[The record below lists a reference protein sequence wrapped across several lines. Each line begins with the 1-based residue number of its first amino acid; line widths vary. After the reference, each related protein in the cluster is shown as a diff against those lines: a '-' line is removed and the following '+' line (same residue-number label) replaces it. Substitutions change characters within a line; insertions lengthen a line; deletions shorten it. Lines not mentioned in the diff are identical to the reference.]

1 MNADINN
8 FLGIEQLR
16 QVQLEVMDVVDK
28 FCRQNDIRYFITA
41 GTLIGALRHKGYV
54 PWDDDIDIVMLR
66 DDYEKFIEQFRDFS
80 PRYKVCSIETDPNC
94 HFSYAKVYDD
104 NTIFIEGNERKG
116 GKCIGVNV
124 DIFPLDYVTDDY
136 NDAVR
141 LKKKIKPYDGILT
154 VKHIVKKDRGFRK
167 NVTLFVLKAVCSL
180 IPFSWCIKRI
190 DRLARRFEKNTT
202 SRYVVNAV
210 IYAKGEREILE
221 RDWFRDSIELPFEN
235 RKYLA
240 PIGADQYM
248 RRLFGDY
255 MQLPPEEKR
264 VTHHSFKAY
273 YK

>member
-1 MNADINN
+1 MNKEIN
-8 FLGIEQLR
+8 IEQLR
-16 QVQLEVMDVVDK
+16 ELQMQVMDVVDG
-28 FCRQNDIRYFITA
+28 FCRKNGIRYFITA
-41 GTLIGALRHKGYV
+41 GTLIGALRHRGYV

-66 DDYEKFIEQFRDFS
+66 DDYEKFIGQFRDFS
-80 PRYKVCSIETDPNC
+80 PRYKVCSIETDSNC
-94 HFSYAKVYDD
+94 HFSYAKVYDS
-104 NTIFIEGNERKG
+104 NTIFIEGYEK
-116 GKCIGVNV
+116 KDEKYIGVNV

-141 LKKKIKPYDGILT
+141 LKKKIKPYDDILT

-167 NVTLFVLKAVCSL
+167 NLSLFILKLFCSFV
-180 IPFSWCIKRI
+180 PFSWCIRRI
-190 DRLARRFEKNTT
+190 DRIARKFEKNTN

-221 RDWFRDSIELPFEN
+221 REWFKDSMELPFED
-235 RKYLA
+235 RRYLA

>member
-1 MNADINN
+1 MNEEIDI
-8 FLGIEQLR
+8 EKLR
-16 QVQLEVMDVVDK
+16 ELQMQVMDAVDG
-28 FCRQNDIRYFITA
+28 FCRQNRIRYFITA

-66 DDYEKFIEQFRDFS
+66 NDYEKFIAQFRETS
-80 PRYKVCSIETDPNC
+80 SRYKVCSIATDPNC

-104 NTIFIEGNERKG
+104 NTIFIEGYEKNDENP
-116 GKCIGVNV
+116 IGVNI
-124 DIFPLDYVTDDY
+124 DIFPLDNVTDNY
-136 NDAVR
+136 NDAVA
-141 LKKKIKPYDGILT
+141 LKKKIKPYDDILT
-154 VKHIVKKDRGFRK
+154 VKHIVKKDRGFWK
-167 NVTLFVLKAVCSL
+167 NVSLSILKRLCSL
-180 IPFSWCIKRI
+180 VPFSWCIRRI
-190 DRLARRFEKNTT
+190 DRIARKFEQNTN

-221 RDWFRDSIELPFEN
+221 REWFRDSIELPFEN

-255 MQLPPEEKR
+255 MQLPPVEKR
-264 VTHHSFKAY
+264 VTHHCFRAY